1 MKVTSKVCVYS
12 LTEMVRPCV
21 ASVAS
26 VASVMKDESSRLCN
40 FSWSVKHQKCRRS
53 ERATREG
60 ARLQRTLHSAG
71 AVEVSG
77 RQCSAQREVCTQP
90 FPHNAPKDA
99 APAFAG
105 LLHIFLAALA
115 CHAMATTVTTIDNR
129 INGGGWVGGCS
140 VRLPSLRLTLPFVPS
155 LLLLAGR
162 GVHVV
167 SAGLPF

>member
-1 MKVTSKVCVYS
+1 VQLFV
-12 LTEMVRPCV
+12 VRPTTISLANIKSAAA
-21 ASVAS
+21 ASARD
-26 VASVMKDESSRLCN
+26 ARG
-40 FSWSVKHQKCRRS
+40 
-53 ERATREG
+53 REPS
-60 ARLQRTLHSAG
+60 LQRTLHSAG

-99 APAFAG
+99 ARAFAG
-105 LLHIFLAALA
+105 LLHIFLAAMA

-162 GVHVV
+162 GFHVV